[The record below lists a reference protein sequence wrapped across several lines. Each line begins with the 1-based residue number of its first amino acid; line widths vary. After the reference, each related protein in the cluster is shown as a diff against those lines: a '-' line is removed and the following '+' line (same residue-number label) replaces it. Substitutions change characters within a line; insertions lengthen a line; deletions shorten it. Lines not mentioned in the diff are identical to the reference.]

1 MAGMRRSGD
10 DRSNMNKIYKPIAG
24 YVGNVVKEVGEAGS
38 AWKKAFDASA
48 DIRPGAN
55 ARARAANKNQDAQ
68 MGQALGAILQGRRYD
83 KSGTQIKKTTVDTNP
98 KGLKKMELDK
108 KAKKK

>member
-1 MAGMRRSGD
+1 MAGTRRAAD

-24 YVGNVVKEVGEAGS
+24 YVGNVIKEYSQWNNQVNAPARGPATGQ
-38 AWKKAFDASA
+38 FY
-48 DIRPGAN
+48 GA
-55 ARARAANKNQDAQ
+55 
-68 MGQALGAILQGRRYD
+68 LLQGRRYD
-83 KSGTQIKKTTVDTNP
+83 DKTGAQIKKVEIKKTTVDTNP